1 MVVSDID
8 FENLYLKIKKHIYKN
23 KQKYVTL
30 ILLTI
35 IQIKPTSWRDIDVV
49 ANLWEK
55 SEAANLE
62 SGLSELVYRS
72 NRIGADRAV
81 CNWGGGNTSMKTVE
95 KDFRGRDIEVMW
107 VKGSGSDL
115 GTMKSQHF
123 TGLSL
128 SDITPLF
135 EREEM
140 SDEEMVGYLS
150 HCMID
155 SKHPRASIE
164 TLLHAFLPF
173 KHVDHTHPDAII
185 SLCCAHNGRELADE
199 IYGERYVWVPYVRP
213 GFTLSKMIAEGV
225 RQNPIAELVLME
237 KHGLVTWG
245 ETSEACYNKTIAII
259 QEAEAYIEAK
269 VNEGQ
274 LYGGKQYESIAAEDR
289 GRILAEVL
297 PVVRGAVSDNKKMIV
312 NVDAA
317 EDVLAFV
324 NSRDAKTLSQ
334 VGAACPD
341 HLVHTKMKPLYIEWN
356 PEGQDVDALKAALLQ
371 GIAAYKEE
379 YKAYFKRNKHEGDV
393 MFEAAPRVILIPGL
407 GMVNT
412 GKSYAM
418 ANVSGALYHRAI
430 AVMRGATALGEFV
443 SLSENESYNVE
454 YWPLELYKL
463 SLAPAEAEF
472 SRKVA
477 FITGGAGGIGSAA
490 ARKLL
495 QGGAHVVLADL
506 NLEGAAKLAEEC
518 NQQYGEGR
526 AFAVKMDV
534 TKEEDVQAAFD
545 QCALQYGGVDIIVN
559 NAGLATSSPFDETS
573 LAEWNLNMNVLATGY
588 FLVAR
593 EAFKLMKAQG
603 IGGSMVFV
611 GSKNSVYAGKN
622 AAAYSTAKAAEIH
635 LARCIAAEGGQHG
648 IRVNSVLPDAV
659 LQGSAIW
666 NSSWRN
672 ERAAAYGIEED
683 QLEEYYRKRT
693 TLLVN
698 VFPADIAEAIA
709 YFASSKAEK
718 TTGCMIT
725 VDGGVPAAFT
735 R

>member
-1 MVVSDID
+1 MV
-8 FENLYLKIKKHIYKN
+8 KN
-23 KQKYVTL
+23 N
-30 ILLTI
+30 
-35 IQIKPTSWRDIDVV
+35 WDV
-49 ANLWEK
+49 
-55 SEAANLE
+55 EAASQVQKGVE
-62 SGLSELVYRS
+62 ELVYRS
-72 NRIGADRAV
+72 NLIGSDRAV

-115 GTMKSQHF
+115 ATMKAHNF
-123 TGLSL
+123 TGLNL
-128 SDITPLF
+128 EDIRPLF
-135 EREEM
+135 ERDEM
-140 SDEEMVGYLS
+140 SDEEMVAYLS

-173 KHVDHTHPDAII
+173 NHVDHTHPDSII
-185 SLCCAHNGRELADE
+185 SLCCADNGKELAE
-199 IYGERYVWVPYVRP
+199 EMFGNRFVWVPYIRP

-225 RQNPIAELVLME
+225 RNNPNAELVLME

-245 ETSEACYNKTIAII
+245 ETSEEAYAKTIQII
-259 QEAEAYIEAK
+259 NEAESFI
-269 VNEGQ
+269 NER
-274 LYGGKQYESIAAEDR
+274 LNEETVFGGKQYESLSDEEATSL
-289 GRILAEVL
+289 LAKVM
-297 PVVRGAVSDNKKMIV
+297 PVIRGAVSEEKKMLLTYDRAV
-312 NVDAA
+312 
-317 EDVLAFV
+317 DVLQFV
-324 NSRDAKTLSQ
+324 NSRDAKELSQ

-341 HLVHTKMKPLYIEWN
+341 HLVHTKRVPLYIDWN
-356 PEGQDVDALKAALLQ
+356 PQSGDVEALVSAIKEGVESFKAE
-371 GIAAYKEE
+371 YKE
-379 YKAYFKRNKHEGDV
+379 YFERNKHEGDK
-393 MFEAAPRVILIPGL
+393 MFEPAPRVILIPGV

-412 GKSYAM
+412 GKDV
-418 ANVSGALYHRAI
+418 ANSRVSGALYHRAI
-430 AVMRGATALGEFV
+430 SVMKGATTLGQFV

-477 FITGGAGGIGSAA
+477 FVTGGAGGIGSETC
-490 ARKLL
+490 RRFVSE
-495 QGGAHVVLADL
+495 GAHVVVADL
-506 NLEGAAKLAEEC
+506 NLEGAEKVAAEINET
-518 NQQYGEGR
+518 YGANR
-526 AFAVKMDV
+526 ALAVKMDV
-534 TKEEDVQAAFD
+534 TNEEAVQAAFN
-545 QCALQYGGVDIIVN
+545 QTALAFGGVDIIVN
-559 NAGLATSSPFDETS
+559 NAGLATSSPIDETT
-573 LAEWNLNMNVLATGY
+573 LQEWNLNMNVLGTGY

-593 EAFKLMKAQG
+593 EAFKQMKEQA

-622 AAAYSTAKAAEIH
+622 AAAYSSVKALETH
-635 LARCIAAEGGQHG
+635 LARCIAAEGGEYG

-666 NSSWRN
+666 GSRWRE
-672 ERAAAYGIEED
+672 ERAAAYGIEPD
-683 QLEEYYRKRT
+683 QLEEHYRKRT

-698 VFPADIAEAIA
+698 IYPKDIAESICF
-709 YFASSKAEK
+709 FASSKSDK